1 MPRLVIIGLVAGTF
15 SALFGV
21 GGGIVTVPLLVA
33 LAAMPTRLATG
44 TSLAAIVV
52 TALAGTILYGFED
65 ELHVGLAFLV
75 GLPAVVGVVA
85 GTAVQQRLP
94 LRALSLGFAALLTG
108 LGLWLLLGDGGEAV
122 AGGSVDIDAL
132 AVTAAIGAGLVA
144 GLLAGLFGVGGGIL
158 FVPVLVALG
167 LGQLEAEATS
177 LLAVLP
183 TVAVGAWR
191 QHGYGNVLPRAAVVV
206 GVASI
211 LGVWAGVAL
220 ATAADELLLRRL
232 FALLLVGVAAQLAWR
247 CRRSTAYASTT

>member
-1 MPRLVIIGLVAGTF
+1 MSPTTVA
-15 SALFGV
+15 
-21 GGGIVTVPLLVA
+21 
-33 LAAMPTRLATG
+33 
-44 TSLAAIVV
+44 
-52 TALAGTILYGFED
+52 
-65 ELHVGLAFLV
+65 VGLA
-75 GLPAVVGVVA
+75 
-85 GTAVQQRLP
+85 
-94 LRALSLGFAALLTG
+94 
-108 LGLWLLLGDGGEAV
+108 LGLA
-122 AGGSVDIDAL
+122 AGI
-132 AVTAAIGAGLVA
+132 
-144 GLLAGLFGVGGGIL
+144 LAGLFGVGGGIL